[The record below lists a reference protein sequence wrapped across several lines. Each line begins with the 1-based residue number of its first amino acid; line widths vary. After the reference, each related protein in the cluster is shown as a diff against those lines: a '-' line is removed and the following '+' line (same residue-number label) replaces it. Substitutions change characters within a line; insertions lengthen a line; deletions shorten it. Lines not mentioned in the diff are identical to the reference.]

1 MALVDS
7 LLVFVVS
14 LLVGATG
21 IYAGARVA
29 TGTDAFGRA
38 VVTALVG
45 ALVWS
50 VVGFLFGWIPLLGP
64 VVALL
69 AYVGVVN
76 WQYPGG
82 WLTAA
87 VIAAVA
93 MLASF
98 IVLFALGTV
107 GLVGFDAFG
116 VPGV

>member
-7 LLVFVVS
+7 VLVFVVS

-29 TGTDAFGRA
+29 TGTDSFGRA

-45 ALVWS
+45 SLVWS

-64 VVALL
+64 ALAL
-69 AYVGVVN
+69 VAYVGVID

-87 VIAAVA
+87 TVAVVA
-93 MLASF
+93 VLASVA
-98 IVLFALGTV
+98 VLYALGVV
-107 GLVGFDAFG
+107 GLVGFDALG

>member
-1 MALVDS
+1 MAIVDS
-7 LLVFVVS
+7 AFVFVVS

-21 IYAGARVA
+21 IYVGARFA
-29 TGTDAFGRA
+29 TGARGFGRA

-50 VVGFLFGWIPLLGP
+50 VVGFLLGWIPLLGP
-64 VVALL
+64 ALTL
-69 AYVGVVN
+69 VAYVGVVK

-87 VIAAVA
+87 VVAAVA
-93 MLASF
+93 VLASF
-98 IVLFALGTV
+98 VVLFALGTV
-107 GLVGFDAFG
+107 GVVGFDAVG

>member
-29 TGTDAFGRA
+29 TSVDSFGRA
-38 VVTALVG
+38 GVTALVG
-45 ALVWS
+45 SIGWA

-64 VVALL
+64 VLALL

-87 VIAAVA
+87 VVAAVA

-98 IVLFALGTV
+98 VVLVALGTV
-107 GLVGFDAFG
+107 GLVGFDAVG

>member
-7 LLVFVVS
+7 VLVFVVS

-29 TGTDAFGRA
+29 TGTDSFGRA

-45 ALVWS
+45 SLVWS
-50 VVGFLFGWIPLLGP
+50 VVGAVLGWIPLLGP
-64 VVALL
+64 ALALL
-69 AYVGVVN
+69 AYVGVVR

-87 VIAAVA
+87 VVAAVA
-93 MLASF
+93 VLASAV
-98 IVLFALGTV
+98 VLSALGVV
-107 GLVGFDAFG
+107 GLVGFDALG

>member
-1 MALVDS
+1 MDS
-7 LLVFVVS
+7 LSVFVVS

-29 TGTDAFGRA
+29 TGVDSFGRA

-45 ALVWS
+45 SIVWS

-64 VVALL
+64 VLALL

-76 WQYPGG
+76 WRYPGG

-87 VIAAVA
+87 VVAGVAV
-93 MLASF
+93 LASSV
-98 IVLFALGTV
+98 VLYALGVV
-107 GLVGFDAFG
+107 GLVGFDALG